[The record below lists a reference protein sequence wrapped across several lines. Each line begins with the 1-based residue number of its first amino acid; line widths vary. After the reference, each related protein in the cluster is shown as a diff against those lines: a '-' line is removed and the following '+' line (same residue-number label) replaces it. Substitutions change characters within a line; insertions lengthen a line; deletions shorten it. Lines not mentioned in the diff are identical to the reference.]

1 MKFTYINYVKNGS
14 ILKENLLGRKN
25 LRVVP
30 YLQADTS

>member
-1 MKFTYINYVKNGS
+1 MYINYVKNGS
-14 ILKENLLGRKN
+14 ILKENLLERKN